1 MCRQKKPAKRTDEV
15 TAANPRIWKTTL
27 LRTALL
33 LLRMRH
39 LNFSHINNP
48 VPSRR
53 KDVFL
58 ARVPPLAIGVRRRG
72 GGLIPRLV
80 GQLPLPLCLALDVE
94 VAATQRLQLGRV
106 LPRQGAQF
114 VPRAA

>member
-15 TAANPRIWKTTL
+15 TAANPRIRKTTL

-39 LNFSHINNP
+39 LNFSHTNNP
-48 VPSRR
+48 VPSGR

-72 GGLIPRLV
+72 GGLIP
-80 GQLPLPLCLALDVE
+80 
-94 VAATQRLQLGRV
+94 
-106 LPRQGAQF
+106 
-114 VPRAA
+114 